1 MEIINNQNGSM
12 RMKFENST
20 GTGTIDAYEVFPGIF
35 LSYSNFKLEK
45 CESNYAQDNGMFGFE
60 HCLEGKIEWEL
71 KNGDFAFLGPG
82 TLMPYDY
89 ERNNGQFVF
98 PMKNYV
104 GFSFGIILSKAQNG
118 LPDGFPVDLVALSA
132 NLKSGLT
139 LNLSRNASASFVLGL
154 VYDAQDKDDIHRK
167 LACLELLL
175 FLRDL
180 KWQENRST
188 PLYMPRA
195 QVMKMKE
202 ISSFLMEN
210 AYHRFTLEE
219 ISKKYNIP
227 VSSLRRGFEG
237 IYGCSVYDFMKHYRV
252 EEAMRRLR
260 ETNES
265 ITEIATVLGYDNP
278 SKFSAVFKS
287 VVGLS
292 PLTYK
297 NNFFEHNGV
306 V

>member
-1 MEIINNQNGSM
+1 MPINTDENG
-12 RMKFENST
+12 RMQIRFENST

-60 HCLEGKIEWEL
+60 HCMEGKIEWEL
-71 KNGDFAFLGPG
+71 QNGDFAYLGPG
-82 TLMPYDY
+82 SLMPYDY

-104 GFSFGIILSKAQNG
+104 GFSFGIILSQAEKG
-118 LPDGFPVDLVALSA
+118 LPSGCPVSLIDLRD
-132 NLKSGLT
+132 NLQSGLT
-139 LNLSRNASASFVLGL
+139 LNLSHNAEASFVLGL
-154 VYDAQDKDDIHRK
+154 VYDAATKDDIHRK

-188 PLYMPRA
+188 PLYMPRS

-202 ISSFLMEN
+202 IASFMTEN
-210 AYHRFTLEE
+210 AYHRFTLDEL
-219 ISKKYNIP
+219 SHKFSIP
-227 VSSLRRGFEG
+227 VSTLRRSFDG
-237 IYGCSVYDFMKHYRV
+237 IYGCSVYDYMKHYRV
-252 EEAMRRLR
+252 EDAMRRLR
-260 ETNES
+260 ETDES
-265 ITEIATVLGYDNP
+265 ITEIASILGYDNP

-297 NNFFEHNGV
+297 NTFFEQNGAL
-306 V
+306 